1 MSYQL
6 DKVLIESKLGSEKVI
21 EIYTLLES
29 HFRGSIMASEFNNR
43 YPDLALDLEKSDY
56 VIDRPTE
63 SIHSFTIVKPGHPL
77 EGLHYSTLS
86 ESIYVAVEP
95 EDFSK
100 ATYHTRFG
108 WIDDRHE
115 LVLKYVRKEL
125 F

>member
-29 HFRGSIMASEFNNR
+29 LFRGSIMASEFNKR
-43 YPDLALDLEKSDY
+43 YPDLALDLEKFDY
-56 VIDRPTE
+56 GIVPMTRHIR
-63 SIHSFTIVKPGHPL
+63 SFVIVKPGHPL
-77 EGLHYSTLS
+77 ENLCYTTFHNDYDEIIPT
-86 ESIYVAVEP
+86 
-95 EDFSK
+95 
-100 ATYHTRFG
+100 TYRSSFG
-108 WIDDRHE
+108 WIDDRRE